1 MNNYIKNKINN
12 IITQLTVYDCEK
24 DYSII
29 IRDIDRI
36 ILNRKRTYEM
46 IKNDSKKQ
54 KESLDT
60 IQKELDML
68 AKTKELIGK
77 INNRFEDPAT
87 ILTESIDLLKNII

>member
-1 MNNYIKNKINN
+1 MNSYIKNKINN

-29 IRDIDRI
+29 IRDINRI

-60 IQKELDML
+60 IQKELDTL
-68 AKTKELIGK
+68 AKTKELISK

-87 ILTESIDLLKNII
+87 ILTESINLLENII